1 MFGIDND
8 LHRRDAAGQH
18 RRNAFER
25 RRGVACGSLATLL
38 LRLANWLVRRGAVRL
53 AAVGNGEPEREF
65 HVANG
70 YGGQGLL
77 AQHSRLAI
85 LLGERFGE
93 EVSLV
98 LR

>member
-1 MFGIDND
+1 MTSIDATLLGSID
-8 LHRRDAAGQH
+8 TMLSSVDG
-18 RRNAFER
+18 
-25 RRGVACGSLATLL
+25 GVACGSLATLL

-70 YGGQGLL
+70 YGGQVQL